1 MGYTVVIKISL
12 VIVNSVSSTSSR
24 WDVFS
29 HWFTSLQQQFC
40 RSIGAPLNI
49 VIPLGLSENKIPP
62 NPLVNHNL
70 QYIYIIYIYKHKHNH
85 KWVVYPICRSIPTI
99 LLAQIM
105 LIVIYLCHYPRY
117 LTVVSHHITI
127 TYGSH
132 EIPSK
137 YHEYPMKFPFK
148 NSFLSINHGPNR
160 GTAHGRPAPSWKR
173 SWLKIHGA
181 YQVF

>member
-1 MGYTVVIKISL
+1 M

-62 NPLVNHNL
+62 NPLVNHNFL
-70 QYIYIIYIYKHKHNH
+70 YIYKHKHNH
-85 KWVVYPICRSIPTI
+85 KWVVYPICRSIPTNY
-99 LLAQIM
+99 
-105 LIVIYLCHYPRY
+105 IVGPNHVDIYLCHYPRY

-132 EIPSK
+132 ETPSK
-137 YHEYPMKFPFK
+137 YHEYPMKSP
-148 NSFLSINHGPNR
+148 
-160 GTAHGRPAPSWKR
+160 
-173 SWLKIHGA
+173 
-181 YQVF
+181 